1 MKSAK
6 SRVGNCTS
14 NNACSS
20 TDDFKELEIEE
31 EPVNH
36 FKSSAKMNAPY
47 QHHLITMKV
56 KIAASLKRRGDSG
69 MVGKVLFLAQIQRCL
84 PLTVY

>member
-1 MKSAK
+1 MKEYMISFHLARGIEPESNLASVSTNQFVKYTIDKRLCGPTSVKMKSSK
-6 SRVGNCTS
+6 SRLGNCTA

-36 FKSSAKMNAPY
+36 FKSS
-47 QHHLITMKV
+47 
-56 KIAASLKRRGDSG
+56 
-69 MVGKVLFLAQIQRCL
+69 
-84 PLTVY
+84 